1 MTGKHILAIV
11 AVVAMVAAF
20 AIPAQQVVICKDGRR
35 LTGEV
40 TKIEDGYRILM
51 KGVSF
56 EIFED
61 QVLKIEDV
69 ITPKDELAKRLEK
82 VDSRDTDGYYR
93 VAKWAYDQNLLD
105 ETQKILLDVLKLQPD
120 HENATVLLKLVKMR
134 LAGPVETGPTTTTKS
149 GTDTLPPL
157 APSNLLNQEDIYRI
171 RLMELKSDD
180 KVLVQYRNDVLERFI
195 KSMRGIGDFQTPE
208 FERKFRGYPKV
219 KQVLYVLDNT
229 DRENSVI
236 RDDILIKSDPRV
248 MRDFRVRIW
257 PIIARSYASPN
268 CYGGVKGRD
277 GLKLFN
283 VPLTDE
289 RIAYTNF
296 YILHTWERGG
306 RKMINRDNPEMS
318 LLLQYGL
325 PKNLAKVPAP
335 DYVPGPIFPT
345 GKEDR
350 NYKLIAEWIESLYR
364 PFLSPGYRIDYKLP
378 GQDTAEPEPPAT
390 KPAEE

>member
-11 AVVAMVAAF
+11 AVIVLVATF

-35 LTGEV
+35 LSGEV
-40 TKIEDGYRILM
+40 TKIKDGYQILM
-51 KGVSF
+51 KGGTV
-56 EIFED
+56 IIPAD

-82 VDSRDTDGYYR
+82 VDSRDADGYYQ
-93 VAKWAYDQNLLD
+93 VARWAYEQNLLD
-105 ETQKILLDVLKLQPD
+105 DAQKILLDVLKLQPD
-120 HENATVLLKLVKMR
+120 HENAPLLLKLVKMR
-134 LAGPVETGPTTTTKS
+134 LAGPVETGPTTATTS
-149 GTDTLPPL
+149 GPDTLPPL
-157 APSNLLNQEDIYRI
+157 DPSNFLNQEDIYRI

-180 KVLVQYRNDVLERFI
+180 KVSIQYRNDVLERFI

-236 RDDILIKSDPRV
+236 RDDILIKSEPQVIKDFKVRV
-248 MRDFRVRIW
+248 W

-306 RKMINRDNPEMS
+306 RKMIDRDNPEMS

-325 PKNLAKVPAP
+325 PKKLAKVPAP
-335 DYVPGPIFPT
+335 DYVPGPIFT
-345 GKEDR
+345 SKEDH
-350 NYKLIAEWIESLYR
+350 NYKLIEEWIESLRR
-364 PFLSPGYRIDYKLP
+364 PFLSPGYRVNYKLP
-378 GQDTAEPEPPAT
+378 GQDTVEPEPPAT
-390 KPAEE
+390 KPADE

>member
-11 AVVAMVAAF
+11 AIIVLVAAF

-51 KGVSF
+51 KGVTL
-56 EIFED
+56 EIRED

-69 ITPKDELAKRLEK
+69 VTPKDELAKRLEK
-82 VDSRDTDGYYR
+82 VDSRDADGYYQA
-93 VAKWAYDQNLLD
+93 AKWAYDQNLLD

-120 HENATVLLKLVKMR
+120 HENATVLLTLVKIR
-134 LAGPVETGPTTTTKS
+134 RAGPAETGTTKATTS
-149 GTDTLPPL
+149 MPDETPPPL
-157 APSNLLNQEDIYRI
+157 DPSNFLKQEDIYRI
-171 RLMELKSDD
+171 RLMELNPDD
-180 KVLVQYRNDVLERFI
+180 KGSIRYRNDVLNRFI
-195 KSMRGIGDFQTPE
+195 KSMRGTSDFAKPDD
-208 FERKFRGYPKV
+208 ERRFRRYPKV
-219 KQVLYVLDNT
+219 KQVLYILDNT
-229 DRENSVI
+229 DRENSSI
-236 RDDILIKSDPRV
+236 RDDILIEHEPQVMKDFKVRV
-248 MRDFRVRIW
+248 W

-268 CYGGVKGRD
+268 CYGGVKVRD

-325 PKNLAKVPAP
+325 PKKLAKIPAP
-335 DYVPGPIFPT
+335 DYVPGPIFT
-345 GKEDR
+345 SKEDR
-350 NYKLIAEWIESLYR
+350 KYKLIEEWIESLRR

-378 GQDTAEPEPPAT
+378 GQNTVEPEPPAT
-390 KPAEE
+390 KPAGK